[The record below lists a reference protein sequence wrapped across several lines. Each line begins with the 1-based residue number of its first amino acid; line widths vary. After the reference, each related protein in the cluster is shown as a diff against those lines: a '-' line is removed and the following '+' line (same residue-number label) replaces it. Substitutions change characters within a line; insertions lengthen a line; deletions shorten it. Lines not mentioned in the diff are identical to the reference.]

1 MCKILFFLLISQVF
15 STLIYKR
22 EVPFG
27 FLATRTRPV
36 TKFYEFREF
45 FGDAIQT
52 AYDTNCAGPKLRCY
66 FPIAKQ
72 NDILVYT
79 MLTETPNYNCSS
91 YPYCI
96 GFNQSQYQNYSI
108 VFSDTDVLPED
119 FILPN
124 CTASQFSFTRPNG
137 LNWCFNISKNG
148 DWLTHDEAEAECASQ
163 NSSLNGFQTIE
174 EQDYFRK
181 AFRITRTG
189 EKTFVHLGA
198 TRNCTEDC
206 KNKNA
211 DGCIKEMAWT
221 SSIISTNQTL
231 ANNINSGYLDCIGKN
246 LVLRSVKG
254 NLTYDDT
261 KDDNEGY
268 YSCGWYA
275 V

>member
-1 MCKILFFLLISQVF
+1 MCKILFFLFSQVF

-22 EVPFG
+22 EVPFD

-45 FGDAIQT
+45 FGDSIQT
-52 AYDTNCAGPKLRCY
+52 AYDEYCAGPKLRCY

-72 NDILVYT
+72 NNTLAYT

-91 YPYCI
+91 FPYCI

-124 CTASQFSFTRPNG
+124 CTTSEFSFTRPNG
-137 LNWCFNISKNG
+137 FNWCFNITRVE
-148 DWLTHDEAEAECASQ
+148 LTHKEAEIQCKSQ
-163 NSSLNGFQTIE
+163 NASLNGFQTIQ
-174 EQDYFRK
+174 EQEYFQSV
-181 AFRITRTG
+181 FNTENG
-189 EKTFVHLGA
+189 LVSLGA
-198 TRNCTEDC
+198 RRDCTDGC
-206 KNKNA
+206 QNA
-211 DGCIKEMAWT
+211 DRTFKDMVWT

-231 ANNINSGYLDCIGKN
+231 ANNINSVDVDGCGDNLGLSYSNGENTYYDLTDGKTA
-246 LVLRSVKG
+246 S
-254 NLTYDDT
+254 
-261 KDDNEGY
+261 